1 MDPPTL
7 IKNLTTNETSHFIF
21 ISELQKLCQPQFNLS
36 DSKTSLSSTALL
48 DFFESVLVYA
58 NDHQLSDSAITVFF
72 EVCKNVLVGVRDK
85 RIVVGDGENDN
96 SEVEKIED
104 ELSYEQVQELIRNH
118 VADFLRFFVLFLLF

>member
-1 MDPPTL
+1 M
-7 IKNLTTNETSHFIF
+7 
-21 ISELQKLCQPQFNLS
+21 
-36 DSKTSLSSTALL
+36 
-48 DFFESVLVYA
+48 
-58 NDHQLSDSAITVFF
+58 SDSAITVFF

-118 VADFLRFFVLFLLF
+118 VADFLRFFCFIFTFL